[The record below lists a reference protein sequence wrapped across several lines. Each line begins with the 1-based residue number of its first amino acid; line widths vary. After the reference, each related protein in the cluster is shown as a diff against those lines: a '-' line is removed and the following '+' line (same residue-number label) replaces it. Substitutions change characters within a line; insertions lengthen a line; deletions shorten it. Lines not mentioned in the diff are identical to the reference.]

1 MAVKAGESPGTRT
14 ITVAHSPDSD
24 DAFMFYG
31 LATNK
36 LETDGL
42 KFEHTLKDIQT
53 LNEDAKQGVYDVT
66 AISFHAYAY
75 VADKY
80 ALLPHGASIGD
91 KYGPIL
97 VTREPRDAEE
107 IPKMHIAVPGELTSA
122 FLALRIYNSDFKYS
136 VVPFDKIMDAVHK
149 GEVDAGLL
157 IHEGQLFY
165 KQMGLDKVL
174 DLGEWWHERT
184 GLPLPMGGNVIRRD
198 LGPDLMRQV
207 SKHLHRS
214 IVFSMEN
221 REDALAYAMQF
232 ARDMQPELADRF
244 VAMWVNDLTLDYGDR
259 GKEAVNRLLT
269 EGYEKGIIPDK
280 VAVDFVDQD

>member
-1 MAVKAGESPGTRT
+1 MAVTAEKTPGIRT

-53 LNEDAKQGVYDVT
+53 LNEDAKNGVFDVT

-97 VTREPRDAEE
+97 VSKEPRVASD
-107 IPKMHIAVPGELTSA
+107 ILSMKIAIPGELTSA
-122 FLALRIYNSDFKYS
+122 FLAMRIYNPDFEYV
-136 VVPFDKIMDAVHK
+136 VVPFDQIIDVVKK
-149 GEVDAGLL
+149 GDVDAGLL

-165 KQMGLDKVL
+165 NQLGLHKVL
-174 DLGEWWHERT
+174 DLGEWWHEKT

-198 LGPDLMRQV
+198 LGKDLMKQV
-207 SKHLHRS
+207 SKHLHES
-214 IVFSMEN
+214 IVYSMEN
-221 REDALAYAMQF
+221 REDALSYAMQF

-259 GKEAVNRLLT
+259 GREAVRRLMK
-269 EGYEKGIIPDK
+269 EGYDRGIIPNK
-280 VAVDFVDQD
+280 VKVDFVE

>member
-1 MAVKAGESPGTRT
+1 MAVKVETTPEIRT

-36 LETDGL
+36 LATEGL
-42 KFEHTLKDIQT
+42 KFEHTLKDIQS
-53 LNEDAKQGVYDVT
+53 LNEDAKNAVFDVT

-91 KYGPIL
+91 KYGPI
-97 VTREPRDAEE
+97 VVSKEPRNAADLGSM
-107 IPKMHIAVPGELTSA
+107 KIAVPGEMTSA
-122 FLALRIYNSDFKYS
+122 YLALRLFNKDFQHV
-136 VVPFDKIMDAVHK
+136 VVPFDEIIAAVQS
-149 GEVDAGLL
+149 GVVDAGLL

-165 KQMGLDKVL
+165 NQLGLDKVL
-174 DLGEWWHERT
+174 DLGEWWHEKT

-198 LGPDLMRQV
+198 LGKDLMEQV
-207 SKHLHRS
+207 SKHLLES
-214 IVFSMEN
+214 IKYSMDN

-232 ARDMQPELADRF
+232 ARDMEPALADRF

-259 GKEAVNRLLT
+259 GREAVKRLLA
-269 EGYEKGIIPDK
+269 EGHKAGIIPHK
-280 VAVDFVDQD
+280 VKVDFVG

>member
-1 MAVKAGESPGTRT
+1 MEATTGRKV

-36 LETDGL
+36 LETNGL

-53 LNEDAKQGVYDVT
+53 LNEDAKKGVFDVS

-97 VTREPRDAEE
+97 VSKEPRKPEE
-107 IPKMHIAVPGELTSA
+107 ISKMKIAVPGEMTSA
-122 FLALRIYNSDFKYS
+122 FLALRIYNQDFEYT
-136 VVPFDKIMDAVHK
+136 VVPFDKIIDEVKK
-149 GEVDAGLL
+149 GKVDAGLL

-165 KQMGLDKVL
+165 KQVGLDKVM
-174 DLGEWWHERT
+174 DLGEWWFDKT
-184 GLPLPMGGNVIRRD
+184 GLPLPMGGNVIKRE
-198 LGPDLMRQV
+198 LGADLMREV

-214 IVFSMEN
+214 IKYSLDH

-244 VAMWVNDLTLDYGDR
+244 VAMWVNELTLDYGER
-259 GKEAVNRLLT
+259 GRRAVRLLLK
-269 EGYEKGIIPDK
+269 EGFEKGIIPNQ
-280 VAVDFVDQD
+280 VEVDFVE

>member
-1 MAVKAGESPGTRT
+1 MSVKAETTTEPRT
-14 ITVAHSPDSD
+14 ISVAHSPDSD

-36 LETDGL
+36 LETEGL
-42 KFEHTLKDIQT
+42 KFEHTLKDIQS
-53 LNEDAKQGVYDVT
+53 LNEDAKVGVFDVS

-91 KYGPIL
+91 KYGPI
-97 VTREPRDAEE
+97 VVSKEPRSADE
-107 IPKMHIAVPGELTSA
+107 IGQMKIAIPGELTSA
-122 FLALRIYNSDFKYS
+122 FLALRIYNKDFQYE
-136 VVPFDKIMDAVHK
+136 VVEFDKIIDAVLE
-149 GEVDAGLL
+149 GRVDAGLL

-174 DLGEWWHERT
+174 DLGEWWHEKT

-198 LGPDLMRQV
+198 LGDDLMRQV

-214 IVFSMEN
+214 IQYSMDN

-232 ARDMQPELADRF
+232 ARDMAPELADRF
-244 VAMWVNDLTLDYGDR
+244 VAMWVNDLTLDYGER
-259 GKEAVNRLLT
+259 GKEGVRRLLK
-269 EGYEKGIIPDK
+269 EGFEAGIIPHE
-280 VAVDFVDQD
+280 VDIQFVD

>member
-1 MAVKAGESPGTRT
+1 MAVKAGESTEPRV

-53 LNEDAKQGVYDVT
+53 LNEDAKHGVYDVT

-97 VTREPRDAEE
+97 VAREPRDPEE
-107 IPKMHIAVPGELTSA
+107 ISKMNIAIPGELTSA
-122 FLALRIYNSDFKYS
+122 FLALRIYNPDFKYT
-136 VVPFDKIMDAVHK
+136 VVPFDQIMEAVHK

-184 GLPLPMGGNVIRRD
+184 GLPLPMGGNVIKRD
-198 LGPDLMRQV
+198 LGAKLMKQV

-244 VAMWVNDLTLDYGDR
+244 VAMWVNDLTLDYGER
-259 GKEAVNRLLT
+259 GKEAVRRLLT
-269 EGYEKGIIPDK
+269 EGYEKGIIPNK
-280 VAVDFVDQD
+280 VDVEFVD

>member
-1 MAVKAGESPGTRT
+1 MSVKAETTTGTRT
-14 ITVAHSPDSD
+14 ISVAHSPDSD

-36 LETDGL
+36 LETEGL
-42 KFEHTLKDIQT
+42 KFEHTLKDIQS
-53 LNEDAKQGVYDVT
+53 LNEDAKNGVFDVS

-91 KYGPIL
+91 KYGPI
-97 VTREPRDAEE
+97 VVSKEPRKADE
-107 IPKMHIAVPGELTSA
+107 IGEMKIAIPGELTSA
-122 FLALRIYNSDFKYS
+122 FLALRIYNKDFTYE
-136 VVPFDKIMDAVHK
+136 VVEFDKIIDAVRE
-149 GEVDAGLL
+149 GRVDAGLL

-174 DLGEWWHERT
+174 DLGEWWHERA

-198 LGPDLMRQV
+198 LGEPLMRQV
-207 SKHLHRS
+207 SKHLHKS
-214 IVFSMEN
+214 IQYSLDN

-232 ARDMQPELADRF
+232 ARDMAPELADRF
-244 VAMWVNDLTLDYGDR
+244 VAMWVNDLTLDYGER
-259 GKEAVNRLLT
+259 GKEGVRRLLR
-269 EGYEKGIIPDK
+269 EGFEAGIIPHE
-280 VAVDFVDQD
+280 VDIQFVD